1 MRYEQLKELIPLY
14 VNKTISEKNKK
25 ILLEAL
31 KNHPELKLEMEE
43 FENIN
48 STYSI
53 EDIQNPPPKL
63 YDDIVK
69 NIHMEKA
76 ETNSDSISSEAIIKK
91 LQSFLKLPAF
101 TWSLVAIQFI
111 AILFLFTLNY
121 GGNKFMTTSANL
133 KNYKCSHK
141 MDVVFKE
148 NTTIRQVNIILN
160 SIKGNIIYGP
170 SPDDMYVVCIK
181 HIQNH
186 INVIKKLL
194 SSGCVKLVEKEQ

>member
-69 NIHMEKA
+69 NIHMENA

-101 TWSLVAIQFI
+101 AWSLAAIQFI
-111 AILFLFTLNY
+111 AILFLLTLNY
-121 GGNKFMTTSANL
+121 GENKFVTASANL
-133 KNYKCSHK
+133 KNYKCSQK
-141 MDVVFKE
+141 MNVVFKE

-181 HIQNH
+181 HIKNR

-194 SSGCVKLVEKEQ
+194 SSGCVKIVEKEQ